1 MSITH
6 FIINMQE
13 KADVQR
19 VNQFVYT
26 NLTLSVP
33 DLKTHNKLFS
43 QVKLGHIIKC
53 LHFINLSHVS
63 GFPLRQHF
71 DLSKLPKESEKLGA
85 MEEGLH
91 LNSNMSTGKK

>member
-1 MSITH
+1 
-6 FIINMQE
+6 MQE

-43 QVKLGHIIKC
+43 QVKLGYIIKC